1 MRSLRTTYETFPV
14 TTLAPLNIEVI
25 KLDDFL
31 LDIFDLAPEEF
42 AAVIREQVADAKHP
56 PLSPL
61 DVLRNLAAAGA
72 PEAAAQLRPFF

>member
-1 MRSLRTTYETFPV
+1 MSHVSLTDRE
-14 TTLAPLNIEVI
+14 TTLAPLSIEVI

-42 AAVIREQVADAKHP
+42 AAVIREQIADAKHP

-72 PEAAAQLRPFF
+72 PEAAVQLRPFL

>member
-1 MRSLRTTYETFPV
+1 
-14 TTLAPLNIEVI
+14 
-25 KLDDFL
+25 L

-72 PEAAAQLRPFF
+72 PEAAAQLRPLL